1 MTDST
6 HADPATPPVKWS
18 SIIVSAYLPTLMSS
32 LGYGAV
38 IPLIP
43 LTAVHIGASAALA
56 AAIAALV
63 GIGQI
68 IGDVPAGWL
77 VTKIGEKWSLVIAM
91 LIDAVALVSMGLVHH
106 LGLLAVAVFVNG
118 MAGAV
123 YGIARQ
129 NYLTVAIPYRYR
141 ARALSTLGGV
151 FRVGWFVGPMAG
163 SWILREASMSWAYG
177 FASVASVLA
186 AAVTTVMPDLPP
198 VDVPQTA
205 VDDAPTK
212 ISTWTIAK
220 QNSKVLW
227 TTGLGVTALMVVR
240 SARRS
245 LLPLWCHANGL
256 SPATTDLI
264 YAWSMAADVLL
275 FLPGGALMDRFGR
288 WWVAVPSIFIQAL
301 ALLTLPLAHTA
312 TTIGIVALAIGY
324 WQRREFRHRHDAGI
338 RCLSQYRTPTVLGSV
353 ATPLR
358 YWLSNGTNRG
368 HPCHPSL
375 AIVGRQHRDVD
386 HRPGRQLLD
395 GALGAAR
402 QTLID
407 AVLAHP
413 LS

>member
-1 MTDST
+1 M
-6 HADPATPPVKWS
+6 
-18 SIIVSAYLPTLMSS
+18 M
-32 LGYGAV
+32 
-38 IPLIP
+38 
-43 LTAVHIGASAALA
+43 
-56 AAIAALV
+56 
-63 GIGQI
+63 
-68 IGDVPAGWL
+68 
-77 VTKIGEKWSLVIAM
+77 AM
-91 LIDAVALVSMGLVHH
+91 LINAVALVSMGLVHH
-106 LGLLAVAVFVNG
+106 FGLLAVAVLVNG
-118 MAGAV
+118 TAGAV

-177 FASVASVLA
+177 FASIASVLA

-312 TTIGIVALAIGY
+312 TTIGIVALIIGIGNG
-324 WQRREFRHRHDAGI
+324 ASSGI
-338 RCLSQYRTPTVLGSV
+338 VMTLGSD
-353 ATPLR
+353 ASPNIGRPQFLAAWR
-358 YWLSNGTNRG
+358 LLSDTGSAMGPIVVTLVT
-368 HPCHPSL
+368 L
-375 AIVGRQHRDVD
+375 AW
-386 HRPGRQLLD
+386 
-395 GALGAAR
+395 
-402 QTLID
+402 
-407 AVLAHP
+407 P
-413 LS
+413 LSAASIVMSIIGLVGSYWMGRWVPRGKR

>member
-77 VTKIGEKWSLVIAM
+77 VTKIGEKWSLVMAM
-91 LIDAVALVSMGLVHH
+91 LINAVALVSMGLVHH
-106 LGLLAVAVFVNG
+106 FGLLAVAVLVNG
-118 MAGAV
+118 TAGAV

-312 TTIGIVALAIGY
+312 TTIGIVALAIGIGNG
-324 WQRREFRHRHDAGI
+324 ASSGI
-338 RCLSQYRTPTVLGSV
+338 VMTLGSDASPNIGRPQFL
-353 ATPLR
+353 ATWRL
-358 YWLSNGTNRG
+358 LSDTGSAMGPIVVTLVT
-368 HPCHPSL
+368 L
-375 AIVGRQHRDVD
+375 AW
-386 HRPGRQLLD
+386 
-395 GALGAAR
+395 
-402 QTLID
+402 
-407 AVLAHP
+407 P
-413 LS
+413 LSAASIVMSIIGLVGSYWMGRWVPHGKR

>member
-106 LGLLAVAVFVNG
+106 LGSLAVAVFVNG

-186 AAVTTVMPDLPP
+186 AAVTTPDLPP

-312 TTIGIVALAIGY
+312 TTIGIVALAIGIGNG
-324 WQRREFRHRHDAGI
+324 ASSGI
-338 RCLSQYRTPTVLGSV
+338 VMTLGSD
-353 ATPLR
+353 ASPNIGRPQFLAAWR
-358 YWLSNGTNRG
+358 LLSDTGSAMGPIVVTLVT
-368 HPCHPSL
+368 L
-375 AIVGRQHRDVD
+375 AW
-386 HRPGRQLLD
+386 
-395 GALGAAR
+395 
-402 QTLID
+402 
-407 AVLAHP
+407 P
-413 LS
+413 LSAASIVMSIIGLVGSYWMGRWVPHGKR

>member
-186 AAVTTVMPDLPP
+186 AVTTVMPDLPP

-312 TTIGIVALAIGY
+312 TTIGIVALIIGIGNG
-324 WQRREFRHRHDAGI
+324 ASSGI
-338 RCLSQYRTPTVLGSV
+338 VMTLGSD
-353 ATPLR
+353 ASPNIGRPQFLAAWR
-358 YWLSNGTNRG
+358 LLSDTGSAMGPIVVTLVT
-368 HPCHPSL
+368 L
-375 AIVGRQHRDVD
+375 AW
-386 HRPGRQLLD
+386 
-395 GALGAAR
+395 
-402 QTLID
+402 
-407 AVLAHP
+407 P
-413 LS
+413 LSAASIVMSIIGLVGSYWMGRWVPHGKR

>member
-77 VTKIGEKWSLVIAM
+77 VTKIGEKWSLVMAM
-91 LIDAVALVSMGLVHH
+91 LINAVALVSMGLVHH
-106 LGLLAVAVFVNG
+106 FGLLAVAVLVNG
-118 MAGAV
+118 MTGTV

-312 TTIGIVALAIGY
+312 TTIGIVALIIGIGNG
-324 WQRREFRHRHDAGI
+324 ASSGI
-338 RCLSQYRTPTVLGSV
+338 VMTLGSD
-353 ATPLR
+353 ASPNIGRPQFLAAWR
-358 YWLSNGTNRG
+358 LLSDTGSAMGPIVVTLVT
-368 HPCHPSL
+368 L
-375 AIVGRQHRDVD
+375 AW
-386 HRPGRQLLD
+386 
-395 GALGAAR
+395 
-402 QTLID
+402 
-407 AVLAHP
+407 P
-413 LS
+413 LSAASIVMSIIGLVGSYWMGRWVPHGKR

>member
-43 LTAVHIGASAALA
+43 LTAVHIGASEALA

-77 VTKIGEKWSLVIAM
+77 VTKIGEKWSLVMAM
-91 LIDAVALVSMGLVHH
+91 LINAVALVSMGLVHH
-106 LGLLAVAVFVNG
+106 FGLLAVAVLVNG
-118 MAGAV
+118 TAGAV

-312 TTIGIVALAIGY
+312 TTIGIVALAIGIGNG
-324 WQRREFRHRHDAGI
+324 ASSGI
-338 RCLSQYRTPTVLGSV
+338 VMTLGSD
-353 ATPLR
+353 ASPNIGRPQFLAAWR
-358 YWLSNGTNRG
+358 LLSDTGSAMGPIVVTLVT
-368 HPCHPSL
+368 L
-375 AIVGRQHRDVD
+375 AW
-386 HRPGRQLLD
+386 
-395 GALGAAR
+395 
-402 QTLID
+402 
-407 AVLAHP
+407 P
-413 LS
+413 LSAASIVMSIIGLVGSYWMGRWVPHGKR

>member
-77 VTKIGEKWSLVIAM
+77 VTKIGEKWSLVMAM
-91 LIDAVALVSMGLVHH
+91 LINAVALVSMGLVHH
-106 LGLLAVAVFVNG
+106 FGLLAVAVLVNG
-118 MAGAV
+118 TAGAV

-177 FASVASVLA
+177 FASIASVLA
-186 AAVTTVMPDLPP
+186 SAVTAVMPDLPP
-198 VDVPQTA
+198 VDAPQTA

-312 TTIGIVALAIGY
+312 TTIGIVALIIGIGNG
-324 WQRREFRHRHDAGI
+324 ASSGI
-338 RCLSQYRTPTVLGSV
+338 VMTLGSD
-353 ATPLR
+353 ASPNIGRPQFLAAWR
-358 YWLSNGTNRG
+358 LLSDTGSAMGPIVVTLVT
-368 HPCHPSL
+368 L
-375 AIVGRQHRDVD
+375 AW
-386 HRPGRQLLD
+386 
-395 GALGAAR
+395 
-402 QTLID
+402 
-407 AVLAHP
+407 P
-413 LS
+413 LSAASIVMSIIGLVGSYWMGRWVPRGKR

>member
-1 MTDST
+1 
-6 HADPATPPVKWS
+6 
-18 SIIVSAYLPTLMSS
+18 MSS

-205 VDDAPTK
+205 VD
-212 ISTWTIAK
+212 
-220 QNSKVLW
+220 L
-227 TTGLGVTALMVVR
+227 
-240 SARRS
+240 S
-245 LLPLWCHANGL
+245 LIH
-256 SPATTDLI
+256 I
-264 YAWSMAADVLL
+264 
-275 FLPGGALMDRFGR
+275 
-288 WWVAVPSIFIQAL
+288 
-301 ALLTLPLAHTA
+301 
-312 TTIGIVALAIGY
+312 
-324 WQRREFRHRHDAGI
+324 
-338 RCLSQYRTPTVLGSV
+338 
-353 ATPLR
+353 
-358 YWLSNGTNRG
+358 
-368 HPCHPSL
+368 
-375 AIVGRQHRDVD
+375 
-386 HRPGRQLLD
+386 
-395 GALGAAR
+395 
-402 QTLID
+402 
-407 AVLAHP
+407 
-413 LS
+413 

>member
-6 HADPATPPVKWS
+6 HTDPPTPPVTWS

-77 VTKIGEKWSLVIAM
+77 VTKIGEKWSLVMAM
-91 LIDAVALVSMGLVHH
+91 LIDAVALVSIGLVPH

-163 SWILREASMSWAYG
+163 SWILRETSMSWAYG
-177 FASVASVLA
+177 FASIASVLA
-186 AAVTTVMPDLPP
+186 AAVTTVMSDLPP
-198 VDVPQTA
+198 VDTPQTA
-205 VDDAPTK
+205 TADAPTK

-220 QNSKVLW
+220 QNSKILW
-227 TTGLGVTALMVVR
+227 TTGLGVTALMVVQ

-256 SPATTDLI
+256 APATTDLI

-275 FLPGGALMDRFGR
+275 FLPGGAFMDKFGR
-288 WWVAVPSIFIQAL
+288 WWVAVPSIFIQAV

-312 TTIGIVALAIGY
+312 TTIGIVALIIGIGNG
-324 WQRREFRHRHDAGI
+324 ASSGI
-338 RCLSQYRTPTVLGSV
+338 VMTLGSD
-353 ATPLR
+353 ASPNIGRPQFLAAWR
-358 YWLSNGTNRG
+358 LLSDTGSAMGPIVVTLVT
-368 HPCHPSL
+368 L
-375 AIVGRQHRDVD
+375 AW
-386 HRPGRQLLD
+386 
-395 GALGAAR
+395 
-402 QTLID
+402 
-407 AVLAHP
+407 P
-413 LS
+413 LSAASIVMSIIGLVGSYWMGRWVPRGKR

>member
-227 TTGLGVTALMVVR
+227 TTGLGVTALMVVPVVVPRQR
-240 SARRS
+240 S
-245 LLPLWCHANGL
+245 
-256 SPATTDLI
+256 
-264 YAWSMAADVLL
+264 
-275 FLPGGALMDRFGR
+275 F
-288 WWVAVPSIFIQAL
+288 PSHHGPYL
-301 ALLTLPLAHTA
+301 
-312 TTIGIVALAIGY
+312 
-324 WQRREFRHRHDAGI
+324 
-338 RCLSQYRTPTVLGSV
+338 CL
-353 ATPLR
+353 
-358 YWLSNGTNRG
+358 
-368 HPCHPSL
+368 
-375 AIVGRQHRDVD
+375 VD
-386 HRPGRQLLD
+386 GC
-395 GALGAAR
+395 
-402 QTLID
+402 
-407 AVLAHP
+407 
-413 LS
+413 